1 MSHWRVVGSE
11 QSSPK
16 KTAKKIGTCE
26 VFEVFEVPIFICLI
40 IRCGWILLLSKHSKI
55 SNVRLQCCGFA
66 GVFTRFARYGFYSLR
81 SLHLLALLV
90 TDAARCVP
98 TWGGAFYLFCFLR
111 TQHAAS
117 LLVVRFV
124 ETIIL
129 PLQNII
135 FYIQRYVVEI
145 FKVAYCMVVITRLPF
160 EIFVNLMCSTS
171 DSGF

>member
-1 MSHWRVVGSE
+1 M
-11 QSSPK
+11 
-16 KTAKKIGTCE
+16 
-26 VFEVFEVPIFICLI
+26 PIFICLI
-40 IRCGWILLLSKHSKI
+40 IRYGWILLLSKPSKI
-55 SNVRLQCCGFA
+55 ANVRLQCCVFA
-66 GVFTRFARYGFYSLR
+66 GVFTRFACYGFYSLR
-81 SLHLLALLV
+81 SLRTQHAASLLGTACCIFV
-90 TDAARCVP
+90 CFV
-98 TWGGAFYLFCFLR
+98 FLR

-145 FKVAYCMVVITRLPF
+145 FKVAYCMVVITRLPC

>member
-1 MSHWRVVGSE
+1 M
-11 QSSPK
+11 
-16 KTAKKIGTCE
+16 
-26 VFEVFEVPIFICLI
+26 
-40 IRCGWILLLSKHSKI
+40 
-55 SNVRLQCCGFA
+55 RLQCCIF
-66 GVFTRFARYGFYSLR
+66 VCC
-81 SLHLLALLV
+81 LLASLV
-90 TDAARCVP
+90 TDAARCVRI
-98 TWGGAFYLFCFLR
+98 GVQRVLLLFGLSFLRTQHAASLLVQCVLLLFGLFFLR

-145 FKVAYCMVVITRLPF
+145 FKVAYCMVVITRLPC
-160 EIFVNLMCSTS
+160 EIFVNLMCSMS